1 MRILLATDWN
11 RGRGGA
17 EAYASLLREAL
28 EAAGDEVRLLTSSVG
43 TAGDGGADYV
53 ARGSERRAAQAFL
66 QIANPFA
73 VACARRALRAFRP
86 DVVWVNM
93 FAHHLSPALLHALG
107 DVPFVL
113 SVSDYKCICPLGS
126 KLLPDGSL
134 CARRAGLVCSTSGCV
149 GALHWLRDRPRYAL
163 LHAGVRRA
171 ARVVACSAWVRDAL
185 ADDGIPA
192 EVMLLPVRAPEPGYE
207 RAPAA
212 TPTLL
217 YVGRLDREKGLPL
230 LLRAFADVRLA
241 EPASRLR
248 IAGVG
253 PERTL
258 LDRLVAELALGDA
271 VTFTGWCSPAGIE
284 QELASA
290 WALVAPSLWAEPLGL
305 VAPEAIVRGVPVIAS
320 ARGGFAETVVDGASG
335 LLFENGDR
343 AALAKHL
350 LRIVRREVFPE
361 HAVPP
366 PLVAA
371 AIARHEPHRHA
382 AQLRTLFLAVQ
393 AERARLR

>member
-17 EAYASLLREAL
+17 EAYALLLRDAL

-43 TAGDGGADYV
+43 TAGDGRADFV
-53 ARGSERRAAQAFL
+53 ARGSELRAAQAFL

-73 VACARRALRAFRP
+73 VACVRRALGAFRP

-126 KLLPDGSL
+126 KLLPDGAL
-134 CARRAGLVCSTSGCV
+134 CDRRAGWTCLTSGCV
-149 GALHWLRDRPRYAL
+149 GTLHWLRDRPRYAVL
-163 LHAGVRRA
+163 RAGVRRA
-171 ARVVACSAWVRDAL
+171 ARVVACSAWVRDVLRA
-185 ADDGIPA
+185 DGIPA
-192 EVMLLPVRAPEPGYE
+192 ELIVLPVRAPGSGYE
-207 RAPAA
+207 RAPAP

-230 LLRAFADVRLA
+230 LLHAFVDVRRA

-253 PERTL
+253 PERAP

-271 VTFTGWCSPAGIE
+271 VTFTGWRSPAEIE
-284 QELASA
+284 HELSGA

-305 VAPEAIVRGVPVIAS
+305 VAPEAIVRGVPVVAS
-320 ARGGFAETVVDGASG
+320 ARGGFSETVVDGASG

-343 AALAKHL
+343 TALATQL
-350 LRIVRREVFPE
+350 LRIVRREVFPA
-361 HAVPP
+361 HAVPA

-371 AIARHEPHRHA
+371 SAARHDPDRHA
-382 AQLRTLFLAVQ
+382 ARLRALFETVC
-393 AERARLR
+393 AERSRSH